1 MPGFTNPSSGGGLST
16 GLKLMLVIMGLLV
29 VAAGF
34 VVITVVYWRQT
45 RPFTPDSTPSDLA

>member
-16 GLKLMLVIMGLLV
+16 GLKLTLVIVGLLV